1 MIYAFERARMNLYFL
16 RHAIA
21 VVRGSPAYEDDSQ
34 RPLTVKGAAKMKQIA
49 AGLRHMETEFDL
61 ILSSPHIRARQTA
74 EILAKSYRIPD
85 KLILTPAL
93 LPEAPASQII
103 IEINEKFPTCKNLVP
118 VGHEP
123 SLSSLISMLISGD
136 PTLNI
141 NLKKGG
147 FCWLSVEHLQYDRCA
162 TFEWLLYPFQMAS
175 LAGLD

>member
-1 MIYAFERARMNLYFL
+1 MNLYIL

-21 VVRGSPAYEDDSQ
+21 VEPGSPAYEDDSQ
-34 RPLTVKGAAKMKQIA
+34 RPLTAKGSARMKQIA
-49 AGLRHMETEFDL
+49 SGLKHMETEFDL

-74 EILAKSYRIPD
+74 EILAKSYHIQD

-93 LPEAPASQII
+93 LPEATASQII
-103 IEINEKFPTCKNLVP
+103 NEINEKYSQFVNVVL

-123 SLSSLISMLISGD
+123 ALSNLISKLISGD

-141 NLKKGG
+141 TLKKGG
-147 FCWLSVEHLQYDRCA
+147 ICRLSVEQLSYDRCA
-162 TFEWLLYPFQMAS
+162 TLDWLLYPSQVAR